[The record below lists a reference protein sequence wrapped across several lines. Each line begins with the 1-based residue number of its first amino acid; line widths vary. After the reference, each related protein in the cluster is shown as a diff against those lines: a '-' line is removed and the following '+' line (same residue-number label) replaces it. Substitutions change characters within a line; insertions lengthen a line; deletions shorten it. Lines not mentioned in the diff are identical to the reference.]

1 MKGSQLQLVLYFY
14 WIILLFSRY
23 TKRLLNIPKEVLV
36 SQIYNGKEDRG
47 ERELVTRDVLG
58 DYVKKS

>member
-1 MKGSQLQLVLYFY
+1 MKGSHLQLVLYFY